1 MHPHVKETPHLKTR
15 ILQGDRIGRLGTI
28 RVGSAAVI
36 FDAQRKK
43 ILLTQRSD
51 NGQWCLPGGALDPG
65 ESATENCIRE
75 VLEETGLHVT
85 VKRLIGIYTSPH
97 YMIQYPD
104 GRKVQIVA
112 FCFECEITGG
122 VLGLSDETTAFGY
135 YSEEEIASLELIL
148 THHQRIKDAFA
159 FQEAP
164 YIR

>member
-1 MHPHVKETPHLKTR
+1 MKTR
-15 ILQGDRIGRLGTI
+15 ILQGDRIGRSGQI

-36 FDAQRKK
+36 FDDRREK

-65 ESATENCIRE
+65 ESASENCVRE
-75 VLEETGLHVT
+75 VLEETGLEVGI
-85 VKRLIGIYTSPH
+85 KRLIGIYSSPH
-97 YMIQYPD
+97 YMVQYPD

-122 VLGLSDETTAFGY
+122 ELGLSNETTAFGY
-135 YSEEEIASLELIL
+135 FSEEESEELELIL
-148 THHQRIKDAFA
+148 THRQRIKDAFNH
-159 FQEAP
+159 QELP

>member
-1 MHPHVKETPHLKTR
+1 MKTR
-15 ILQGDRIGRLGTI
+15 ILQGDRIGRSGQI

-36 FDAQRKK
+36 FDDRREK

-65 ESATENCIRE
+65 ESASENCVRE
-75 VLEETGLHVT
+75 VLEETGLEVGI
-85 VKRLIGIYTSPH
+85 KRLIGIYSSPH
-97 YMIQYPD
+97 YMVQYPD

-122 VLGLSDETTAFGY
+122 ELGLSNETTAFGY
-135 YSEEEIASLELIL
+135 FSKEESEELELIL
-148 THHQRIKDAFA
+148 THRQRIKDAFNH
-159 FQEAP
+159 QELP

>member
-1 MHPHVKETPHLKTR
+1 MKTR
-15 ILQGDRIGRLGTI
+15 VLQGERIGRSGQI

-36 FDAQRKK
+36 FDDRREK

-65 ESATENCIRE
+65 ESASENCVRE
-75 VLEETGLHVT
+75 VLEETGLEVG
-85 VKRLIGIYTSPH
+85 VKRLIGIYSSPH

-122 VLGLSDETTAFGY
+122 ELSLSNETTAFGY
-135 YSEEEIASLELIL
+135 FSEEESEALDLIL
-148 THHQRIKDAFA
+148 THRQRIKDAYNY
-159 FQEAP
+159 QELP